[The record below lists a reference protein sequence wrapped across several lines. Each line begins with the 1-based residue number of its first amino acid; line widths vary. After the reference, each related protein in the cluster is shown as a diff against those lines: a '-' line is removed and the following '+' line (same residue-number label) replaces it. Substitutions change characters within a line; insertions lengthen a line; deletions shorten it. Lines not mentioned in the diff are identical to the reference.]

1 MNTPIEDMELELKEQ
16 EIRQE
21 QQQIQDSLTQM
32 TESYRRA
39 AETRSQELIKSYR
52 TTLRVLLL
60 VIALLVIAVIVV
72 AVGWNLEQGTLVP
85 SPVEVIKE
93 IEVSQVHRN
102 RPHERVFPRAFGGQL
117 PFVRFKLRPDMDA
130 CA

>member
-32 TESYRRA
+32 AESYRRA

-72 AVGWNLEQGTLVP
+72 AVGWDPEQGTLVP
-85 SPVEVIKE
+85 RPPEVIKE
-93 IEVSQVHRN
+93 KKGPKNTVIEPTS
-102 RPHERVFPRAFGGQL
+102 EVFRAL
-117 PFVRFKLRPDMDA
+117 LEDSILLSDST
-130 CA
+130 

>member
-16 EIRQE
+16 EIRQ

-32 TESYRRA
+32 AESYRRA

-60 VIALLVIAVIVV
+60 VIALLVIAVI
-72 AVGWNLEQGTLVP
+72 LSL
-85 SPVEVIKE
+85 IH
-93 IEVSQVHRN
+93 I
-102 RPHERVFPRAFGGQL
+102 
-117 PFVRFKLRPDMDA
+117 
-130 CA
+130 